1 MNCSL
6 VTFALLA
13 QPSHNKTVLTLIILL
28 SNCAKWVTVALVD
41 GTTILDIKF
50 RICRREGETGTEQK
64 NRLFRVNILLT
75 KCSVI

>member
-13 QPSHNKTVLTLIILL
+13 QPSRKKALTLIILL